1 MMLPKTNNKGTLLGS
16 CALSGKMMLVR
27 IIENNAYFR
36 VGYVMQRLAFPLR
49 ARKGIRIGLRSVR
62 APRMWA

>member
-1 MMLPKTNNKGTLLGS
+1 
-16 CALSGKMMLVR
+16 MMLVR

-49 ARKGIRIGLRSVR
+49 ARTGIRIGLRSVR
-62 APRMWA
+62 APCWGLEIGKITPKLLFINLDPALNQ